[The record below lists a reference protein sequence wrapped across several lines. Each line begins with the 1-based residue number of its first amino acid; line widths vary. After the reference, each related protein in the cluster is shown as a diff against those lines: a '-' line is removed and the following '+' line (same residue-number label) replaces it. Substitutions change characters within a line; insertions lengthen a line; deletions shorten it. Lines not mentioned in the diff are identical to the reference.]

1 VAFSNSMSSTFNP
14 LQDVQKLLPNRGKRV
29 KTPTVLQMEAV
40 ECGAAA
46 LGIILGYYRLFVPL
60 AELRRECGVSRDGSK
75 ASNIL
80 KAARNYGLEA
90 KGFKKE
96 LEQVKHLSPPYIAF
110 WNFNHFLVV
119 EGFGKDRVYLNDPA
133 SGLRTVSLQ
142 EFDQGYT
149 GVVLVMKP
157 GREFKKGDRIP
168 NKFFSLWQRLQGS
181 LGALFYCVVAGF
193 FLTVV
198 GLAVPIFSQIFV
210 DDILVE
216 QRQDWLRPLL
226 LAMAIASFLQGWLTL
241 LRLRYL
247 RRLKIK
253 LAVGMSSRF
262 LWHILH
268 LPVSFYAQR
277 FAGEISNRTTLND
290 QVADVLSGKLA
301 TTAIDAVMVIFY
313 ALVMLQYDW
322 ILTAIAIFF
331 AAINVFTLQWI
342 SRQRVDANQRLIQ
355 EYGKAAGTSIAA
367 LQSIETL
374 KASGLESD
382 FFSRWSGYYTKA
394 INSQQELG
402 VTNQI
407 FSVLPTL
414 LSALSSML
422 LLVVGGL
429 RVMDGHLSI
438 GMLIAFQGL
447 MHSFQEPVN
456 NLVNFG
462 STLQELEGNLIRLDD
477 VLNNP
482 INLGADTVG
491 KSKNLTP
498 QPPSLQGKGEP
509 EPLSPSP
516 LLLGVGEGSPTVS
529 GVGLTTSPP
538 SVNITNYQLPITNY
552 QLLQGYVELRNI
564 SFGYSRLEPPLIENF
579 NLSIKPGQ
587 RIALVGG
594 SGSGK
599 STIAKLLS
607 GLYQPWTGE
616 ILFDG
621 TPREQI
627 PQEIL
632 ANSVAMVEQEILLFG
647 GSIRDNLTLWDATI
661 PDKNLMQA
669 CQDAAI
675 ADVIFSIP
683 GGLDGE
689 LIEGAANL
697 SGGQRQRLEIARALV
712 NNPSILIMDEATSAL
727 DAETEKIIDENL
739 RRRGCTCIIVAH
751 RLSTIRDCD
760 EIIVLQGGKVVQRG
774 THQQLWQVEGVYS
787 RLIRTE
793 GEAL

>member
-1 VAFSNSMSSTFNP
+1 MVSTNP
-14 LQDVQKLLPNRGKRV
+14 TLATPIHPWQYLQKLLQARVLRV
-29 KTPTVLQMEAV
+29 KTPTLLQMEAV

-46 LGIILGYYRLFVPL
+46 LGIILGYYRRIVPL
-60 AELRRECGVSRDGSK
+60 PELRRECGVSRDGSK
-75 ASNIL
+75 ASNML
-80 KAARNYGLEA
+80 KAARNYGLQA

-96 LEQVKHLSPPYIAF
+96 LKQLQDLHPPYIVF

-119 EGFGKDRVYLNDPA
+119 EGFSKQRVYLNDPA
-133 SGLRTVSLQ
+133 TGPRHVSLQ
-142 EFDQGYT
+142 EFDEGYT
-149 GVVLVMKP
+149 GVVLVMEP
-157 GREFKKGDRIP
+157 GEEFTKGGRQPSIIL
-168 NKFFSLWQRLQGS
+168 SLWERLQGS
-181 LGALFYCVVAGF
+181 AGALVYCMIAGF
-193 FLTVV
+193 FLTTIGMAIPV
-198 GLAVPIFSQIFV
+198 FSQIFV
-210 DDILVE
+210 DDILVQ
-216 QRQDWLRPLL
+216 QRQHWLRPLL
-226 LAMAIASFLQGWLTL
+226 LAMAIAAILQGSLTL

-262 LWHILH
+262 LWHILR
-268 LPVSFYAQR
+268 LPISFYAQR
-277 FAGEISNRTTLND
+277 FAGEISYRTTLND

-313 ALVMLQYDW
+313 ALIMFQYDW
-322 ILTAIAIFF
+322 VLTLITASF
-331 AAINVFTLQWI
+331 AAVNIITLRWI
-342 SRQRVDANQRLIQ
+342 SRQRTDANQRLIQ

-402 VTNQI
+402 TTNQI
-407 FSVLPTL
+407 FSVLPML
-414 LSALSSML
+414 MSALSSMF

-429 RVMDGHLSI
+429 RVMNGHLSI

-447 MHSFQEPVN
+447 MQNFQDPVN

-462 STLQELEGNLIRLDD
+462 SNLQELEGNLIRLDD

-482 INLGADTVG
+482 IAPQVEQRSINTG
-491 KSKNLTP
+491 KTEKVKGQGEDS
-498 QPPSLQGKGEP
+498 SLLP
-509 EPLSPSP
+509 LPLALSPSSDHS
-516 LLLGVGEGSPTVS
+516 LLPK
-529 GVGLTTSPP
+529 
-538 SVNITNYQLPITNY
+538 
-552 QLLQGYVELRNI
+552 LQGYVELRNI
-564 SFGYSRLEPPLIENF
+564 VFGYSRLEAPLIENF

-587 RIALVGG
+587 RVALVGG

-607 GLYQPWTGE
+607 GLYQPWAGE

-621 TPREQI
+621 KPKEQI
-627 PQEIL
+627 PHQL
-632 ANSVAMVEQEILLFG
+632 LTNSVTMVEQEILLFG
-647 GSIRDNLTLWDATI
+647 GTVRDNLTLWDVTI
-661 PDKNLMQA
+661 SDKNLMRA
-669 CQDAAI
+669 CEDAAI
-675 ADVIFSIP
+675 DNVILSMA
-683 GGLDGE
+683 GGLDAE

-727 DAETEKIIDENL
+727 DVETEKIIDENL

-760 EIIVLQGGKVVQRG
+760 EIIVLERGKVVQRG